1 MPVIQRGPVVLA
13 QRQNASPRYSADSDD
28 TLREHIL
35 VLGDDYEKPQ
45 KEMDFPSA
53 KLVHICNNKMKS
65 GLRINT
71 HTTTGLHERYM
82 SSEVCCLI

>member
-1 MPVIQRGPVVLA
+1 MPVIQRRPVVLA
-13 QRQNASPRYSADSDD
+13 QRQNASSRNSADSDE
-28 TLREHIL
+28 TLREHI
-35 VLGDDYEKPQ
+35 VILGEDYEKPQ

-53 KLVHICNNKMKS
+53 KLVHISNNRMKN

-71 HTTTGLHERYM
+71 HTKTELHERYL